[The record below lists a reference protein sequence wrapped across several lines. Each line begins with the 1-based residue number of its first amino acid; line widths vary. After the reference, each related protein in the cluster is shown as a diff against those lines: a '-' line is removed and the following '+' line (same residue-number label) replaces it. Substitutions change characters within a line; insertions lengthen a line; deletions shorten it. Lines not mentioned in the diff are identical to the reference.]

1 MQLNLDQL
9 IEQLTR
15 IRDKYEAG
23 NALVETIFFKEGNGL
38 VEEITTA
45 KVISVDAPPKLNPK
59 TVVINIEE

>member
-1 MQLNLDQL
+1 MNLTLDQL

-23 NALVETIFFKEGNGL
+23 NALVETILFKEGNARF
-38 VEEITTA
+38 EEITTA

-59 TVVINIEE
+59 TVVINTEE